1 MLGNLFLS
9 EFLTLLFVGLTGSFV
24 IESLLQ
30 PKVIPVWKRG
40 FSAFFIHLGIFLLI
54 FSVLFALLL
63 RPWFSIV
70 IVLAFT
76 LFVVLVN
83 NAKFHSLREPF
94 IYQDFEYFTDA
105 IKHPRLYIPFLGLI
119 KAVIIFISFSAAFL
133 AGLVLESPVN
143 ISAIESGGYSFILE
157 IFLCGLVLLWLGA
170 KKKLAIVFDPVI
182 DLNKL
187 GLVSSLWRYA
197 EEERDIPSIDSE
209 KSFIKESS
217 SPDRLE
223 NLVVVQS
230 ESFFDIRRLF
240 SGINKNVL
248 QEFDEL
254 QATATLHGQ
263 VEVAAWGANTVRTE
277 FSFLSGLPASQLGVH
292 QFNPYRKLAKQGDLS
307 TLASFMKKKGYR
319 TVCVHPY
326 QASFYARNKVFPKLG
341 FDEFIDISH
350 FKNTKKTGPY
360 IGDIALANKVCSI
373 LDESSDQ
380 PVFVF
385 VITMEN
391 HGPLHMEKV
400 EPTDIDKLYTDKLP
414 EGCDDLTI
422 YLRHILNAD
431 RMAAILRDKISSLP
445 RSGWLCWYGDHVPI
459 MPSVYSIMGV
469 PEGETDYFIW
479 GSAGKMVNRNKRV
492 KIESLANFLLHEMK
506 FLFRLKD

>member
-1 MLGNLFLS
+1 MQDNFLGLELLISVLAGVTLS
-9 EFLTLLFVGLTGSFV
+9 FF

-40 FSAFFIHLGIFLLI
+40 FFAFSIHTGIFLLV
-54 FSVLFALLL
+54 FTVLFALLL

-70 IVLAFT
+70 IVLAFI
-76 LFVVLVN
+76 LFVVQVN

-119 KAVIIFISFSAAFL
+119 KALIIFISFSGAFF
-133 AGLVLESPVN
+133 AGIILESPVDMTT
-143 ISAIESGGYSFILE
+143 IESGGYDVILGM
-157 IFLCGLVLLWLGA
+157 FLCGLLLLWFGA
-170 KKKLAIVFDPVI
+170 KQKLTVVFDPVV
-182 DLNKL
+182 DLHKL
-187 GLVSSLWRYA
+187 GLISSLWRYA
-197 EEERDIPSIDSE
+197 EEER
-209 KSFIKESS
+209 KSFSFSPEKRITKESS
-217 SPDRLE
+217 PPDILE

-230 ESFFDIRRLF
+230 ESFFDVRRLF
-240 SGINKNVL
+240 SGINESVL
-248 QEFDEL
+248 QEFDKL
-254 QATATLHGQ
+254 QASAALYGQ

-277 FSFLSGLPASQLGVH
+277 FSFLSGLTPSKLGIH
-292 QFNPYRKLAKQGDLS
+292 QFNPYRRFAKQDNLS
-307 TLASFMKKKGYR
+307 TLASFMKGQGYR
-319 TVCVHPY
+319 TVCIHPY
-326 QASFYARNKVFPKLG
+326 QSSFYERNKVFPKLG

-350 FKNTKKTGPY
+350 FENIEKTGPY

-373 LDESSDQ
+373 LDESTDN
-380 PVFVF
+380 PIFIF

-400 EPTDIDKLYTDKLP
+400 EPSDIGKLYIEPVP

-422 YLRHILNAD
+422 YLRHTLNAD
-431 RMAAILRDKISSLP
+431 RMAGILRDKISSLP

-459 MPSVYSIMGV
+459 MPSVYSIMGT

-479 GSAGKMVNRNKRV
+479 GSVDRSVKSNKQI
-492 KIESLANFLLHEMK
+492 KIEHLASVLLQKMNF
-506 FLFRLKD
+506 FI